1 MEEMKELF
9 QIPLFGYRIG
19 ITSSILIQWIVI
31 IVLGLISYSL
41 TKNLKKVPDKKQGAV
56 EIFVSF
62 INNLVK
68 DNMGE
73 DAMGFVPY
81 VGTLVIFLLILN
93 LIGLIGFKAPTEDY
107 SVTLGFAAVSFFV
120 IQANAIKKHGL
131 ISYFT
136 GYAKPLG
143 FLLPIN
149 IMERIMTPVSLSLR
163 LFGNMTAGA
172 VILGIVYGGLGKF
185 SIGIPVPLHMYFD
198 VFDGSIQ
205 TAIFVILTMI
215 NIKIISEH

>member
-9 QIPLFGYRIG
+9 HIPIFGYNIG

-31 IVLGLISYSL
+31 LVIGLMAYSL

-56 EIFVSF
+56 EMFVGF

-68 DNMGE
+68 DNMGPE
-73 DAMGFVPY
+73 AIGFVPY
-81 VGTLVIFLLILN
+81 IGTLVIFLLILN

-107 SVTLGFAAVSFFV
+107 SVTLAFAAVSFFV
-120 IQANAIKKHGL
+120 IQAYAIRKHGL

-136 GYAKPLG
+136 GYAKPLA

-172 VILGIVYGGLGKF
+172 VILGIVYSGLGKF
-185 SIGIPVPLHMYFD
+185 AIGIPVPLHMYFD
-198 VFDGSIQ
+198 VFDGAIQ
-205 TAIFVILTMI
+205 TAIFVMLTMI

>member
-9 QIPLFGYRIG
+9 QIPLFGYKIG

-31 IVLGLISYSL
+31 IALGVIAYSL

-56 EIFVSF
+56 EIFVNF
-62 INNLVK
+62 IDNLVK

-73 DAMGFVPY
+73 NAMEFVPY
-81 VGTLVIFLLILN
+81 VGTLVIYLLVLN
-93 LIGLIGFKAPTEDY
+93 LVGLTGFKAPTEDF

-120 IQANAIKKHGL
+120 IQANSIKKNGL

-143 FLLPIN
+143 LLLPIN
-149 IMERIMTPVSLSLR
+149 ILERIMTPVSLSLR

-172 VILGIVYGGLGKF
+172 VILGIVYSGLGKF
-185 SIGIPVPLHMYFD
+185 SIGIPIPLHAYFD
-198 VFDGSIQ
+198 VFDGTIQ
-205 TAIFVILTMI
+205 TAIFVMLTMI
-215 NIKIISEH
+215 NIKIISEE